1 MDRPY
6 FIVIEGLDGSGKT
19 TQIEWL
25 RDYFQSKGEAVHL
38 THEPTDLPTGRL
50 IRQVLRKEIAMDPR
64 SLAAL
69 FAADRIEHLFNP
81 AAGILAKL
89 AGGYHVIASRY
100 YFSSLAYQGEFM
112 DPAYVASLNRL
123 AKSTL
128 PADLTI
134 FLDLDPAQS
143 MQRIA
148 DRREAVELFETE
160 AKLQHVRE
168 SFRQVFEVYGADE
181 NIRIVDAAVEVAAVH
196 ASIVGHVEAL

>member
-6 FIVIEGLDGSGKT
+6 FIVIEGLDGSGKS

-25 RDYFQSKGEAVHL
+25 RDYFQSKGEAVHI

-50 IRQVLRKEIAMDPR
+50 IRQVLRKEIEMDPR
-64 SLAAL
+64 TLAAL
-69 FAADRIEHLFNP
+69 FAADRVEHLFHP
-81 AAGILAKL
+81 AEGILAKL

-123 AKSTL
+123 AKGTL
-128 PADLTI
+128 PADLTV
-134 FLDLDPAQS
+134 FLDLEPAQS

-148 DRREAVELFETE
+148 NRREAAELFETE
-160 AKLQHVRE
+160 AKLQHVRD
-168 SFRQVFEVYGADE
+168 SFRQVFATYGADE
-181 NIRIVDAAVEVAAVH
+181 NIRTVDAGMEVAAVH
-196 ASIVGHVEAL
+196 EAIVAHVEAL